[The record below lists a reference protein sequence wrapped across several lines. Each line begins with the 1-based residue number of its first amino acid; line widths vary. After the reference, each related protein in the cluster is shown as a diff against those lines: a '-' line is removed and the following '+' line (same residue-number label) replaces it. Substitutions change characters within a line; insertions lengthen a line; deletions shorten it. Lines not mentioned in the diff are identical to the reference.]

1 MKKYIYFFKGILL
14 FCLII
19 SSIIVLYYFYYY
31 NQRYEWYSLELKI
44 NWMFTISY
52 FILFFYLLLFLINFQ
67 NYNKIFL
74 VIILIGA
81 PLWIILYFLELF
93 KIEFGSLDWNII
105 REAVPIICFSIMSPG
120 LTINFIRYIRYNS
133 NQDIKGK
140 VFRHYHIHEGFVG
153 ILFLVFAFF
162 LWIIRNVMVQYEILR
177 TELRIYLAI
186 EMILLFLFLFS
197 GSFLIFRDWRD
208 IIKFKFIENRKRTY
222 NSNISSIFHL
232 NSPESAQFFKSPRVL
247 LYPFGIF
254 LNSFSV
260 SLFIHGTDF
269 FPVLI
274 FHLNHETLV
283 LIGVILCFIAGGML
297 GIDWYRV
304 FAKFYPDLY
313 QEFEQILNDL
323 RKHDDSNGSSY
334 K

>member
-1 MKKYIYFFKGILL
+1 M
-14 FCLII
+14 II
-19 SSIIVLYYFYYY
+19 LYYFYYY
-31 NQRYEWYSLELKI
+31 NQRYEWYSLELQM

-93 KIEFGSLDWNII
+93 KIEFGFLDWNII

-120 LTINFIRYIRYNS
+120 LTINFIKYIRYNS
-133 NQDIKGK
+133 NQDNKGK
-140 VFRHYHIHEGFVG
+140 IFRHYHIHEGFVG
-153 ILFLVFAFF
+153 ILFAFFAFF
-162 LWIIRNVMVQYEILR
+162 LWIIRNIMVQYEILR

-208 IIKFKFIENRKRTY
+208 VIKFKFIENRKKNY
-222 NSNISSIFHL
+222 NSNVSFIFHL
-232 NSPESAQFFKSPRVL
+232 NSPESSQFFKSPRVL

-254 LNSFSV
+254 LNSISV

-269 FPVLI
+269 FPVMI

-283 LIGVILCFIAGGML
+283 LIGIILSFIAGGLL

-323 RKHDDSNGSSY
+323 RKNYNLNGSSD